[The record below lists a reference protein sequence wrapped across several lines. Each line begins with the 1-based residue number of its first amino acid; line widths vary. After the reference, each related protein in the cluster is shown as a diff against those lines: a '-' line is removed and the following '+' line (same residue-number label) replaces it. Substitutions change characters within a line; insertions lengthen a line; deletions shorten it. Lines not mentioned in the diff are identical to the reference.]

1 MRLNTAN
8 ICADALIGVLSG
20 TDALID
26 RQEKIA
32 ASVESADRA
41 IGEWVR
47 GFAKSGGV
55 DALMLNTNYHVSYIP
70 CRTWDTSWRKLDGT
84 RGTAE
89 SLEAIPHWSS
99 RFVRAHEMGIEPYA
113 LALKH
118 ARESGLQCWFSVR
131 MNEFHYLRWPETSAT
146 LWLEHPEYRQ
156 AADLP
161 FDYRH

>member
-70 CRTWDTSWRKLDGT
+70 CRTWDTAWRKLDGT
-84 RGTAE
+84 RVTAE
-89 SLEAIPHWSS
+89 ALEAIPHWSS
-99 RFVRAHEMGIEPYA
+99 RFVRAH
-113 LALKH
+113 
-118 ARESGLQCWFSVR
+118 
-131 MNEFHYLRWPETSAT
+131 
-146 LWLEHPEYRQ
+146 
-156 AADLP
+156 
-161 FDYRH
+161 